1 MMRFGPELKAI
12 FFSHA
17 TDTSLIILVKAYPR
31 EVLETLWYSGK
42 ITRTRNHKIPIECL
56 STWTNG
62 QATGQNG
69 NYHIWEIMF
78 AFCITTWQTWSPTRT
93 RRQKQQWPK
102 IHRFSL
108 RVQVDAHVCHV
119 VIQKVTMISQI

>member
-1 MMRFGPELKAI
+1 MVRFGPELKAI

-17 TDTSLIILVKAYPR
+17 IDTSLIILVRAYPR
-31 EVLETLWYSGK
+31 EVLEILCYSGK
-42 ITRTRNHKIPIECL
+42 ITRTRNHKIPVECL

-62 QATGQNG
+62 QATGYND

-93 RRQKQQWPK
+93 RRRKQ
-102 IHRFSL
+102 
-108 RVQVDAHVCHV
+108 
-119 VIQKVTMISQI
+119 